1 MANLNGHEAG
11 NGGYSQGGPT
21 GTAPVLDPTDW
32 AGAGDG
38 CFAYRASPR
47 PYGGGDERMGVT
59 ARRLALL
66 GALIVLAAT
75 PLRRSPV
82 ADLQ

>member
-1 MANLNGHEAG
+1 
-11 NGGYSQGGPT
+11 
-21 GTAPVLDPTDW
+21 
-32 AGAGDG
+32 
-38 CFAYRASPR
+38 
-47 PYGGGDERMGVT
+47 MGVT